1 MACASN
7 GTIELFIQPHST
19 RLSLCVVGDTPAAVD
34 ARFFAQR
41 LGIRLVDAPDDARV
55 VLIATQGNGDAE
67 ALERALASRAAHVLM
82 IASRRKADR
91 LRDLMRMRGVG
102 DAQLS
107 RAAGA
112 CRPRRGRENAG

>member
-1 MACASN
+1 MRIGNDAAERDAGVEQHAMACASN

-19 RLSLCVVGDTPAAVD
+19 RALCVVGDTPAAVD

-55 VLIATQGNGDAE
+55 VLIATQGTADAE

-91 LRDLMRMRGVG
+91 LRDLMRMRGVS
-102 DAQLS
+102 DA
-107 RAAGA
+107 
-112 CRPRRGRENAG
+112 